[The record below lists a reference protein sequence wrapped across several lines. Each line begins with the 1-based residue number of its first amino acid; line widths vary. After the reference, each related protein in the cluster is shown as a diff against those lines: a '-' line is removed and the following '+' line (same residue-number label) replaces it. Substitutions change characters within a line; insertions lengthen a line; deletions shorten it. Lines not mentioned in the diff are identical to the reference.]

1 MGDFFT
7 FIGTSALEWVKKVLS
22 GLGMGI
28 LTFTGVQTAYD
39 QAKNAFVAKWGDIPA
54 SVAQMLELFG
64 FATFFGIILGAMAFS
79 LSIMVLKR
87 WGFISS

>member
-1 MGDFFT
+1 MEDFFT
-7 FIGTSALEWVKKVLS
+7 WIGNSALEWVKKVLS

-28 LTFTGVQTAYD
+28 LTFTGVDTAFNTARD
-39 QAKNAFVAKWGDIPA
+39 SLVAKWGDMPA
-54 SVAQMLELFG
+54 SVAQILELAG
-64 FATFFGIILGAMAFS
+64 FNTFFGIVLGAMAFS